1 MNKLIRNIAI
11 IAHVD
16 HGKTTLVDEILKQTG
31 SFDLKKTEGQKELVM
46 DSMDLERER
55 GITIKAKNA
64 SVKYKDIKINII
76 DTPGHADFGGEVE
89 RVLRM
94 ADGSLLLVDAKE
106 GPMPQT
112 KFVLRKAMDLGH
124 KIIVVV
130 NKIDKP
136 DARPPYVVDKIL
148 ELFIELNASDEQ
160 LDFPVI
166 YASGAK
172 GVASLDLEK
181 AMLGISASAEVLAD
195 KQSGKGDLVEL
206 FDLILE
212 KVPSP
217 HGDETAP
224 LQILILN
231 LFSDNFKGRIGVGRV
246 DNGVIKTGQMATLIK
261 KDGTHINSRIT
272 ALLAFD
278 GMERTEVPELKAGD
292 IVALA
297 GFENIEIGDTV
308 ADSANP
314 IALPL
319 LKIDEPTVEMTFKVN
334 DSPFAGRE
342 GKFSTSRNLRD
353 RLYKELE
360 TNVSLRVRETDS
372 PDSYIVAGRGELH
385 LAILIE
391 QMRREGFEFSVSKP
405 EVIYRYFFD
414 GVHPHTHLKEN
425 SATNQ
430 MSNHEGASLGI
441 EELENTSNKMGVG
454 VKMEPFETLTV
465 EAPQEYV
472 GTIIDLVGRRKGVM
486 ENMIILPSGEQHFDF
501 IIPTRGIIGLK
512 GMLQVATRGTAQ
524 AHHLFLKYAP
534 VVDGLDK
541 SKHSSMIS
549 MENGK
554 VMGYA
559 LYNLQERG
567 TIFVKPA
574 EEVYV
579 GQVIG
584 ESSRQGDEMEV
595 NPCKEKQQSNV
606 RSKSSDEA
614 IVLIPPKIITLE
626 GAIEYIDDDELL
638 EVTPVNLRLRKKF
651 LDSSKRKRARG

>member
-1 MNKLIRNIAI
+1 MNKLLRNIAI

-94 ADGSLLLVDAKE
+94 ADGVLLLVDAKE

-112 KFVLRKAMDLGH
+112 KFVLRKALELGH
-124 KIIVVV
+124 KVIVVV

-136 DARPPYVVDKIL
+136 DARAEYVVDKVL
-148 ELFIELNASDEQ
+148 ELFIELNANDDQ
-160 LDFPVI
+160 LDFPVV

-181 AMLGISASAEVLAD
+181 AMQGI
-195 KQSGKGDLVEL
+195 KSGDGNLIEL
-206 FDLILE
+206 FDLVLKEI
-212 KVPSP
+212 PSP
-217 HGDETAP
+217 HGDKTAP

-231 LFSDNFKGRIGVGRV
+231 LFNDNFKGRIGVGRV
-246 DNGVIKTGQMATLIK
+246 DNGIIKTGQMATLIK
-261 KDGTHINSRIT
+261 RDGSHINSRIT

-308 ADSANP
+308 ADSINP

-334 DSPFAGRE
+334 DSPFGGKE

-353 RLYKELE
+353 RLFKELE
-360 TNVSLRVRETDS
+360 TNVSLRVKETDS
-372 PDSYIVAGRGELH
+372 PDSYIVSGRGELH

-391 QMRREGFEFSVSKP
+391 QMRREGFEFAVSKP
-405 EVIYRYFFD
+405 EVIYREID
-414 GVHPHTHLKEN
+414 G
-425 SATNQ
+425 
-430 MSNHEGASLGI
+430 I
-441 EELENTSNKMGVG
+441 
-454 VKMEPFETLTV
+454 KMEPVESLTI
-465 EAPQEYV
+465 EAPEEYA
-472 GTIIDLVGRRKGVM
+472 GTIIDVVGRRKGVM
-486 ENMIILPSGEQHFDF
+486 ENMSILPSGEQHFDF

-512 GMLQVATRGTAQ
+512 GMLMIATRGTAQ
-524 AHHLFLKYAP
+524 VHHLFLKYAP
-534 VVDGLDK
+534 VVEGLDK
-541 SKHSSMIS
+541 PKHSSMIS

-554 VMGYA
+554 VVGYS

-567 TIFVKPA
+567 TIFAKPGD
-574 EEVYV
+574 EVYV
-579 GQVIG
+579 GQIIG
-584 ESSRQGDEMEV
+584 ESNRQGDEMEV

-614 IVLIPPKIITLE
+614 ITLIPPRLMTLE

-638 EVTPVNLRLRKKF
+638 EVTPVNLRIRKKI
-651 LDSSKRKRARG
+651 LDSSRRKRAK

>member
-1 MNKLIRNIAI
+1 MNKLLRNIAI

-94 ADGSLLLVDAKE
+94 ADGVLLLVDAKE

-112 KFVLRKAMDLGH
+112 KFVLRKALELGH
-124 KIIVVV
+124 KVIVVV

-136 DARPPYVVDKIL
+136 DARAEYVVDKVL
-148 ELFIELNASDEQ
+148 ELFIELNANDDQ
-160 LDFPVI
+160 LDFPVV

-181 AMLGISASAEVLAD
+181 AMQGI
-195 KQSGKGDLVEL
+195 KSGDGNLIEL
-206 FDLILE
+206 FDLVLKEI
-212 KVPSP
+212 PSP
-217 HGDETAP
+217 HGDKTAP

-231 LFSDNFKGRIGVGRV
+231 LFNDNFKGRIGVGRV
-246 DNGVIKTGQMATLIK
+246 DNGIIKTGQMATLIK
-261 KDGTHINSRIT
+261 RDGSHINSRIT

-308 ADSANP
+308 ADSINP

-334 DSPFAGRE
+334 DSPFGGRE

-353 RLYKELE
+353 RLFKELE
-360 TNVSLRVRETDS
+360 TNVSLRVKETDS
-372 PDSYIVAGRGELH
+372 PDSYVVAGRGELH

-391 QMRREGFEFSVSKP
+391 QMRREGFEFAVSKP
-405 EVIYRYFFD
+405 EVIYREID
-414 GVHPHTHLKEN
+414 G
-425 SATNQ
+425 
-430 MSNHEGASLGI
+430 I
-441 EELENTSNKMGVG
+441 
-454 VKMEPFETLTV
+454 KMEPVESLTI
-465 EAPQEYV
+465 EAPEEYA
-472 GTIIDLVGRRKGVM
+472 GTIIDVVGRRKGVM
-486 ENMIILPSGEQHFDF
+486 ENMSILPSGEQHFDF

-512 GMLQVATRGTAQ
+512 GMLMIATRGTAQ
-524 AHHLFLKYAP
+524 VHHLFLKYAP
-534 VVDGLDK
+534 VVEGLDK
-541 SKHSSMIS
+541 PKHSSMIS

-554 VMGYA
+554 VVGYS

-567 TIFVKPA
+567 TIFAKPGD
-574 EEVYV
+574 EVYV
-579 GQVIG
+579 GQIIG
-584 ESSRQGDEMEV
+584 ESNRQGDEMEV

-614 IVLIPPKIITLE
+614 ITLIPPRLMTLE

-638 EVTPVNLRLRKKF
+638 EVTPVNLRIRKKI
-651 LDSSKRKRARG
+651 LDSSRRKRAK

>member
-1 MNKLIRNIAI
+1 MEKYLRNIAI

-16 HGKTTLVDEILKQTG
+16 HGKTTLVDEILKQTA
-31 SFDLKKTEGQKELVM
+31 SLDLKKTDGQKDLVM

-64 SVKYKDIKINII
+64 SVRYKDYKINIV

-94 ADGSLLLVDAKE
+94 ADSALLLVDAKE

-112 KFVLRKAMDLGH
+112 KFVLRKALELGH
-124 KIIVVV
+124 KIIVIV

-136 DARPPYVVDKIL
+136 DARSPEVVDKIL

-160 LDFPVI
+160 LDFPVV
-166 YASGAK
+166 YASGVK

-181 AMLGISASAEVLAD
+181 AMQGIQTGEGNLI
-195 KQSGKGDLVEL
+195 EL
-206 FDLILE
+206 FDLILKE
-212 KVPSP
+212 VSSP
-217 HGDETAP
+217 HGDEAAP
-224 LQILILN
+224 LQILVLN
-231 LFSDNFKGRIGVGRV
+231 LFNDNFKGRIGVGRV

-261 KDGTHINSRIT
+261 RDGSHVKSRVT

-278 GMERTEVPELKAGD
+278 GMERKEVSEIKAGD
-292 IVALA
+292 IVAFA
-297 GFENIEIGDTV
+297 GFENVEIGDTLSD
-308 ADSANP
+308 ADNP

-334 DSPFAGRE
+334 DSPFAGKE
-342 GKFSTSRNLRD
+342 GKYSTSRNLRE
-353 RLYKELE
+353 RLFKELE
-360 TNVSLRVRETDS
+360 TNVAMKVRETES

-391 QMRREGFEFSVSKP
+391 EMRRQGYEFSVSKP
-405 EVIYRYFFD
+405 EVIYKEID
-414 GVHPHTHLKEN
+414 GT
-425 SATNQ
+425 
-430 MSNHEGASLGI
+430 
-441 EELENTSNKMGVG
+441 
-454 VKMEPFETLTV
+454 KMEPFEALAIEVSQDYAGTV
-465 EAPQEYV
+465 
-472 GTIIDLVGRRKGVM
+472 IDYVGRRKGIM
-486 ENMIILPSGEQHFDF
+486 ENMYILPSGDQHFDF
-501 IIPTRGIIGLK
+501 VIPTRGVIGLK
-512 GMLQVATRGTAQ
+512 GILLVATKGTVQ
-524 AHHLFLKYAP
+524 MNHVFLKYAP

-574 EEVYV
+574 EEVYI

-584 ESSRQGDEMEV
+584 ESNRQGDEMEV

-614 IVLIPPKIITLE
+614 IVLTPPKIITLE
-626 GAIEYIDDDELL
+626 GAIGYIDDDEYL
-638 EVTPVNLRLRKKF
+638 EVTPINLRIRKKF
-651 LDSSKRKRARG
+651 LDSSLRKRSKN

>member
-1 MNKLIRNIAI
+1 MNKLLRNIAI

-16 HGKTTLVDEILKQTG
+16 HGKTTLVDEILKQTAAMNM
-31 SFDLKKTEGQKELVM
+31 SQIKKNEGPEERVM

-64 SVKYKDIKINII
+64 SVRYKDIKINII

-94 ADGSLLLVDAKE
+94 ADGVLLLVDAKE

-112 KFVLRKAMDLGH
+112 KFVLKKALELGH
-124 KIIVVV
+124 KVIVVI

-136 DARPPYVVDKIL
+136 DARPNEIVDKVL
-148 ELFIELNASDEQ
+148 ELFIELNANDDQ
-160 LDFPVI
+160 LEFPVI

-172 GVASLDLEK
+172 GVASMDLDK
-181 AMLGISASAEVLAD
+181 ALQNI
-195 KQSGKGDLVEL
+195 QSSQGDLIEL
-206 FDLILE
+206 FDLVLE
-212 KVPSP
+212 KIPSP
-217 HGDETAP
+217 HGDESAP
-224 LQILILN
+224 LQILVLN
-231 LFSDNFKGRIGVGRV
+231 LFNDNFKGRIGVGRV

-261 KDGTHINSRIT
+261 KDGVHVKSRIT

-278 GMERTEVPELKAGD
+278 GMERVEVPELKAGD

-308 ADSANP
+308 ADFENP

-334 DSPFAGRE
+334 DSPFAGKE

-353 RLYKELE
+353 RLFKELE
-360 TNVSLRVRETDS
+360 TNVSLRIRETDS

-391 QMRREGFEFSVSKP
+391 QMRREGYEFSVSKP
-405 EVIYRYFFD
+405 EVIYKEID
-414 GVHPHTHLKEN
+414 GT
-425 SATNQ
+425 
-430 MSNHEGASLGI
+430 
-441 EELENTSNKMGVG
+441 
-454 VKMEPFETLTV
+454 KMEPVESLTI
-465 EAPQEYV
+465 EAPEEYA
-472 GTIIDLVGRRKGVM
+472 GTIIDLVGKRKGIM
-486 ENMIILPSGEQHFDF
+486 ENMSILPSGEQHFDF
-501 IIPTRGIIGLK
+501 VIPTRGIIGLK
-512 GMLQVATRGTAQ
+512 GMLLIATRGTVQ
-524 AHHLFLKYAP
+524 MHHLFLNYSP

-541 SKHSSMIS
+541 PKHSSMIS

-554 VMGYA
+554 IVGYA

-567 TIFVKPA
+567 TIFVKPGD
-574 EEVYV
+574 EVYV
-579 GQVIG
+579 GQIIG
-584 ESSRQGDEMEV
+584 ESNRQGDEMEV

-606 RSKSSDEA
+606 RSKASDEA
-614 IVLIPPKIITLE
+614 ITLIPPKLMTLE

-638 EVTPVNLRLRKKF
+638 EVTPINLRIRKKL
-651 LDSSKRKRARG
+651 LDSSKRKRSKN

>member
-1 MNKLIRNIAI
+1 MNKLLRNIAI

-94 ADGSLLLVDAKE
+94 ADGVLLLVDAKE

-112 KFVLRKAMDLGH
+112 KFVLRKALELGH
-124 KIIVVV
+124 KVIVVV

-136 DARPPYVVDKIL
+136 DARAEYVVDKVL
-148 ELFIELNASDEQ
+148 ELFIELNANDDQ
-160 LDFPVI
+160 LDFPVV

-181 AMLGISASAEVLAD
+181 AMQGI
-195 KQSGKGDLVEL
+195 KSGDGNLIEL
-206 FDLILE
+206 FDLVLKEI
-212 KVPSP
+212 PSP
-217 HGDETAP
+217 HGDKTAP

-231 LFSDNFKGRIGVGRV
+231 LFNDNFKGRIGVGRV
-246 DNGVIKTGQMATLIK
+246 DNGIIKTGQMATLIK
-261 KDGTHINSRIT
+261 RDGSHINSRIT

-308 ADSANP
+308 ADSTNP

-334 DSPFAGRE
+334 DSPFGGRE

-353 RLYKELE
+353 RLFKELE
-360 TNVSLRVRETDS
+360 TNVSLRVKETDS
-372 PDSYIVAGRGELH
+372 PDSYVVAGRGELH

-391 QMRREGFEFSVSKP
+391 QMRREGFEFAVSKP
-405 EVIYRYFFD
+405 EVIYREID
-414 GVHPHTHLKEN
+414 G
-425 SATNQ
+425 
-430 MSNHEGASLGI
+430 I
-441 EELENTSNKMGVG
+441 
-454 VKMEPFETLTV
+454 KMEPVESLTI
-465 EAPQEYV
+465 EAPEEYA
-472 GTIIDLVGRRKGVM
+472 GTIIDVVGRRKGVM
-486 ENMIILPSGEQHFDF
+486 ENMSILPSGEQHFDF

-512 GMLQVATRGTAQ
+512 GMLMIATRGTAQ
-524 AHHLFLKYAP
+524 VHHLFLKYAP
-534 VVDGLDK
+534 VVEGLDK
-541 SKHSSMIS
+541 PKHSSMIS

-554 VMGYA
+554 VVGYS

-567 TIFVKPA
+567 TIFAKPGD
-574 EEVYV
+574 EVYV
-579 GQVIG
+579 GQIIG
-584 ESSRQGDEMEV
+584 ESNRQGDEMEV

-614 IVLIPPKIITLE
+614 ITLIPPRLMTLE

-638 EVTPVNLRLRKKF
+638 EVTPVNLRIRKKI
-651 LDSSKRKRARG
+651 LDSSKRKRAK

>member
-1 MNKLIRNIAI
+1 MIRNIAI

-64 SVKYKDIKINII
+64 AIRYKDIKINII

-94 ADGSLLLVDAKE
+94 ADGVLLLVDAKE

-112 KFVLRKAMDLGH
+112 KFVLKKALELGH
-124 KIIVVV
+124 KVIVVV

-136 DARPPYVVDKIL
+136 DARASYVVDKIL
-148 ELFIELNASDEQ
+148 ELFIELNANDDQ
-160 LDFPVI
+160 LDFPVV
-166 YASGAK
+166 YASGAR
-172 GVASLDLEK
+172 GVASLNLEK
-181 AMLGISASAEVLAD
+181 AMQGISASAEASAD

-217 HGDETAP
+217 HGDEAAS

-231 LFSDNFKGRIGVGRV
+231 LFNDNFKGRIGVGRV

-261 KDGTHINSRIT
+261 RDGSHINSRIT

-278 GMERTEVPELKAGD
+278 GMERVDVPELKAGD

-308 ADSANP
+308 ADPINP

-334 DSPFAGRE
+334 DSPFGGRE

-353 RLYKELE
+353 RLFKELE
-360 TNVSLRVRETDS
+360 TNVSLRVKETDS
-372 PDSYIVAGRGELH
+372 PDSYVVAGRGELH

-405 EVIYRYFFD
+405 EVIYREID
-414 GVHPHTHLKEN
+414 GT
-425 SATNQ
+425 
-430 MSNHEGASLGI
+430 
-441 EELENTSNKMGVG
+441 
-454 VKMEPFETLTV
+454 KMEPVESLTIEV
-465 EAPQEYV
+465 PEEYA
-472 GTIIDLVGRRKGVM
+472 GTIIDVVGRRKGVM
-486 ENMIILPSGEQHFDF
+486 ENMSILPSGEQHFDF

-524 AHHLFLKYAP
+524 VHHLFLKYAP

-541 SKHSSMIS
+541 PKHSSMIS

-554 VMGYA
+554 VVGYS

-567 TIFVKPA
+567 TIFAKPGD
-574 EEVYV
+574 EVYV
-579 GQVIG
+579 GQIIG
-584 ESSRQGDEMEV
+584 ESNRQGDEMEV

-614 IVLIPPKIITLE
+614 ITLIPPRLMTLE

-638 EVTPVNLRLRKKF
+638 EVTPVNLRLRKKI
-651 LDSSKRKRARG
+651 LDSSKRKRAKN

>member
-1 MNKLIRNIAI
+1 MNKLLRNIAI

-94 ADGSLLLVDAKE
+94 ADGVLLLVDAKE

-112 KFVLRKAMDLGH
+112 KFVLRKALELGH
-124 KIIVVV
+124 KVIVVV

-136 DARPPYVVDKIL
+136 DARAEYVVDKVL
-148 ELFIELNASDEQ
+148 ELFIELNANDDQ
-160 LDFPVI
+160 LDFPVV

-181 AMLGISASAEVLAD
+181 AMQGI
-195 KQSGKGDLVEL
+195 KSGDGNLIEL
-206 FDLILE
+206 FDLVLKEI
-212 KVPSP
+212 PSP
-217 HGDETAP
+217 HGDKTAP

-231 LFSDNFKGRIGVGRV
+231 LFNDNFKGRIGVGRV
-246 DNGVIKTGQMATLIK
+246 DNGIIKTGQMATLIK
-261 KDGTHINSRIT
+261 RDGSHINSRIT

-308 ADSANP
+308 ADSINP

-334 DSPFAGRE
+334 DSPFGGKE

-353 RLYKELE
+353 RLFKELE
-360 TNVSLRVRETDS
+360 TNVSLRVKETDS
-372 PDSYIVAGRGELH
+372 PDSYVVAGRGELH

-391 QMRREGFEFSVSKP
+391 QMRREGFEFAVSKP
-405 EVIYRYFFD
+405 EVIYREID
-414 GVHPHTHLKEN
+414 G
-425 SATNQ
+425 
-430 MSNHEGASLGI
+430 I
-441 EELENTSNKMGVG
+441 
-454 VKMEPFETLTV
+454 KMEPVESLTI
-465 EAPQEYV
+465 EAPEEYA
-472 GTIIDLVGRRKGVM
+472 GTIIDVVGRRKGVM
-486 ENMIILPSGEQHFDF
+486 ENMSILPSGEQHFDF

-512 GMLQVATRGTAQ
+512 GMLMIATRGTAQ
-524 AHHLFLKYAP
+524 VHHLFLKYAP
-534 VVDGLDK
+534 VVEGLDK
-541 SKHSSMIS
+541 PKHSSMIS

-554 VMGYA
+554 VVGYS

-567 TIFVKPA
+567 TIFAKPGD
-574 EEVYV
+574 EVYV
-579 GQVIG
+579 GQIIG
-584 ESSRQGDEMEV
+584 ESNRQGDEMEV

-614 IVLIPPKIITLE
+614 ITLIPPRLMTLE

-638 EVTPVNLRLRKKF
+638 EVTPVNLRLRKKI
-651 LDSSKRKRARG
+651 LDSSKRKRSNK

>member
-1 MNKLIRNIAI
+1 MNKLLRNIAI

-94 ADGSLLLVDAKE
+94 ADGVLLLVDAKE

-112 KFVLRKAMDLGH
+112 KFVLRKALELGH
-124 KIIVVV
+124 KVIVVV

-136 DARPPYVVDKIL
+136 DARAEYVVDKVL
-148 ELFIELNASDEQ
+148 ELFIELNANDDQ
-160 LDFPVI
+160 LDFPVV

-181 AMLGISASAEVLAD
+181 AMQGI
-195 KQSGKGDLVEL
+195 KSGDGNLIEL
-206 FDLILE
+206 FDLVLKEI
-212 KVPSP
+212 PSP
-217 HGDETAP
+217 HGDKTAP

-231 LFSDNFKGRIGVGRV
+231 LFNDNFKGRIGVGRV
-246 DNGVIKTGQMATLIK
+246 DNGIIKTGQMATLIK
-261 KDGTHINSRIT
+261 RDGSHINSRIT

-308 ADSANP
+308 ADSINP

-334 DSPFAGRE
+334 DSPFGGKE

-353 RLYKELE
+353 RLFKELE
-360 TNVSLRVRETDS
+360 TNVSLRVKETDS
-372 PDSYIVAGRGELH
+372 PDSYVVAGRGELH

-391 QMRREGFEFSVSKP
+391 QMRREGFEFAVSKP
-405 EVIYRYFFD
+405 EVIYREID
-414 GVHPHTHLKEN
+414 G
-425 SATNQ
+425 
-430 MSNHEGASLGI
+430 I
-441 EELENTSNKMGVG
+441 
-454 VKMEPFETLTV
+454 KMEPVESLTI
-465 EAPQEYV
+465 EAPEEYA
-472 GTIIDLVGRRKGVM
+472 GTIIDVVGRRKGVM
-486 ENMIILPSGEQHFDF
+486 ENMSILPSGEQHFDF

-512 GMLQVATRGTAQ
+512 GMLMIATRGTAQ
-524 AHHLFLKYAP
+524 VHHLFLKYAP
-534 VVDGLDK
+534 VVEGLDK
-541 SKHSSMIS
+541 PKHSSMIS

-554 VMGYA
+554 VVGYS

-567 TIFVKPA
+567 TIFAKPGD
-574 EEVYV
+574 EVYV
-579 GQVIG
+579 GQIIG
-584 ESSRQGDEMEV
+584 ESNRQGDEMEV

-614 IVLIPPKIITLE
+614 ITLIPPRLMTLE

-638 EVTPVNLRLRKKF
+638 EVTPVNLRIRKKI
-651 LDSSKRKRARG
+651 LDSSRRKRAK

>member
-1 MNKLIRNIAI
+1 MEKYLRNIAI

-16 HGKTTLVDEILKQTG
+16 HGKTTLVDEILKQTAALNI
-31 SFDLKKTEGQKELVM
+31 SKIKKDDGPEERVM

-64 SVKYKDIKINII
+64 AVHYKDYKINIL

-94 ADGSLLLVDAKE
+94 ADSSLLLVDAKE

-112 KFVLRKAMDLGH
+112 KFVLRKALELGH
-124 KIIVVV
+124 KIIVVI

-136 DARPPYVVDKIL
+136 DARPMEIVDKVL

-160 LDFPVI
+160 LEFPVV

-172 GVASLDLEK
+172 GVASLDLNK
-181 AMLGISASAEVLAD
+181 ALQNI
-195 KQSGKGDLVEL
+195 QSGSGDLIEL
-206 FDLILE
+206 FDLVLKE
-212 KVPSP
+212 VSSP
-217 HGDETAP
+217 HGDESAP
-224 LQILILN
+224 LQILVLN
-231 LFSDNFKGRIGVGRV
+231 LFNDNFKGRIGVGRV
-246 DNGVIKTGQMATLIK
+246 DNGVIKTGQMATLIR
-261 KDGTHINSRIT
+261 KDGSHIKSRVT

-278 GMERTEVPELKAGD
+278 GMERKEVPEIKAGD
-292 IVALA
+292 IVAFA
-297 GFENIEIGDTV
+297 GFENVEIGDTLSD
-308 ADSANP
+308 AENP

-334 DSPFAGRE
+334 DSPFAGKE
-342 GKFSTSRNLRD
+342 GKYSTSRNLRE
-353 RLYKELE
+353 RLFKELE
-360 TNVSLRVRETDS
+360 TNVAMKVKETDS
-372 PDSYIVAGRGELH
+372 PDSFVVAGRGELH

-391 QMRREGFEFSVSKP
+391 QMRREGYEFAVSKP
-405 EVIYRYFFD
+405 EVIYKEID
-414 GVHPHTHLKEN
+414 GT
-425 SATNQ
+425 
-430 MSNHEGASLGI
+430 
-441 EELENTSNKMGVG
+441 
-454 VKMEPFETLTV
+454 KMEPCEALAVEVPQDYAGTV
-465 EAPQEYV
+465 
-472 GTIIDLVGRRKGVM
+472 IDYVGRRKGIM
-486 ENMIILPSGEQHFDF
+486 ENMYILPSGEQHFDF
-501 IIPTRGIIGLK
+501 VIPTRGVIGLK
-512 GMLQVATRGTAQ
+512 GILMVATKGTAQ
-524 AHHLFLKYAP
+524 LHHVFLKYAP

-541 SKHSSMIS
+541 AKHSSMIS

-567 TIFVKPA
+567 TIFVKPG

-584 ESSRQGDEMEV
+584 ESNRQGDEMEV

-614 IVLIPPKIITLE
+614 IVLIPPKILSLE
-626 GAIEYIDDDELL
+626 ESIGYIDDDELV
-638 EVTPVNLRLRKKF
+638 EVTPINLRLRKKF
-651 LDSSKRKRARG
+651 LDSSQRKRSKN

>member
-1 MNKLIRNIAI
+1 MNKLLRNIAI

-94 ADGSLLLVDAKE
+94 ADGVLLLVDAKE

-112 KFVLRKAMDLGH
+112 KFVLRKALELGH
-124 KIIVVV
+124 KVIVVV

-136 DARPPYVVDKIL
+136 DARAEYVVDKVL
-148 ELFIELNASDEQ
+148 ELFIELNANDDQ
-160 LDFPVI
+160 LDFPVV

-181 AMLGISASAEVLAD
+181 AMQGI
-195 KQSGKGDLVEL
+195 KSGDGNLIEL
-206 FDLILE
+206 FDLVLKEI
-212 KVPSP
+212 PSP
-217 HGDETAP
+217 HGDKTAP

-231 LFSDNFKGRIGVGRV
+231 LFNDNFKGRIGVGRV
-246 DNGVIKTGQMATLIK
+246 DNGIIKTGQMATLIK
-261 KDGTHINSRIT
+261 RDGSHINSRIT

-308 ADSANP
+308 ADSTNP

-334 DSPFAGRE
+334 DSPFGGRE

-353 RLYKELE
+353 RLFKELE
-360 TNVSLRVRETDS
+360 TNVSLRVKETDS
-372 PDSYIVAGRGELH
+372 PDSYVVAGRGELH

-391 QMRREGFEFSVSKP
+391 QMRREGFEFAVSKP
-405 EVIYRYFFD
+405 EVIYREID
-414 GVHPHTHLKEN
+414 G
-425 SATNQ
+425 
-430 MSNHEGASLGI
+430 I
-441 EELENTSNKMGVG
+441 
-454 VKMEPFETLTV
+454 KMEPVESLTI
-465 EAPQEYV
+465 EAPEEYA
-472 GTIIDLVGRRKGVM
+472 GTIIDVVGRRKGVM
-486 ENMIILPSGEQHFDF
+486 ENMSILPSGEQHFDF

-512 GMLQVATRGTAQ
+512 GMLMIATRGTAQ
-524 AHHLFLKYAP
+524 VHHLFLKYAP
-534 VVDGLDK
+534 VVEGLDK
-541 SKHSSMIS
+541 PKHSSMIS

-554 VMGYA
+554 VVGYS

-567 TIFVKPA
+567 TIFAKPGD
-574 EEVYV
+574 EVYV
-579 GQVIG
+579 GQIIG
-584 ESSRQGDEMEV
+584 ESNRQGDEMEV

-614 IVLIPPKIITLE
+614 ITLIPPRLMTLE

-638 EVTPVNLRLRKKF
+638 EVTPVNLRIRKKI
-651 LDSSKRKRARG
+651 LDSSRRKRAK